1 MNKILTQV
9 SVSGYVKMNKNK
21 LFDISFTLYQFRMS
35 FVSILKYLFL
45 SRVWRIKKHFF
56 QYIFKLMKNKKFVL
70 VIRLRY
76 KKNKKAENFLN

>member
-45 SRVWRIKKHFF
+45 SRVWRIKK
-56 QYIFKLMKNKKFVL
+56 N
-70 VIRLRY
+70 
-76 KKNKKAENFLN
+76 AFLNPFLS